1 MDSTTNLLVDRP
13 KPRYPY
19 PENFAYLSQ
28 ISAAFRRVFFGF
40 RHLSPPSETHSRH
53 TQEAQGKDYR
63 AARKHAQQAPHL
75 AKVLEGL
82 VELQERQT
90 AALEVIA
97 QDAARRE

>member
-1 MDSTTNLLVDRP
+1 MLR
-13 KPRYPY
+13 RHAQGYPY
-19 PENFAYLSQ
+19 AANFAYLSR
-28 ISAAFRRVFFGF
+28 ISAEPRRVFFGF

-53 TQEAQGKDYR
+53 TQEAQGKDYH